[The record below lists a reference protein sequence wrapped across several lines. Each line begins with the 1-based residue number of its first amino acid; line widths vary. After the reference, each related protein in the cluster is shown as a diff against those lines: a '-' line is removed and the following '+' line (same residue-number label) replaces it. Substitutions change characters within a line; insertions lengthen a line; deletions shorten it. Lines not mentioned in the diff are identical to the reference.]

1 MNERIK
7 ELAEQA
13 GNHYRTTV
21 PGADTF
27 TNPVYGVIPKKFLDK
42 FAELIVRDC
51 IGIVEGY
58 CETSPEIYGLP
69 LEIMDH
75 FGIDEIE

>member
-1 MNERIK
+1 MNERLEQLYLEAATDTIDPNGPFTPEEIIK
-7 ELAEQA
+7 
-13 GNHYRTTV
+13 
-21 PGADTF
+21 F
-27 TNPVYGVIPKKFLDK
+27 KDK

-51 IGIVEGY
+51 ITIIEGY